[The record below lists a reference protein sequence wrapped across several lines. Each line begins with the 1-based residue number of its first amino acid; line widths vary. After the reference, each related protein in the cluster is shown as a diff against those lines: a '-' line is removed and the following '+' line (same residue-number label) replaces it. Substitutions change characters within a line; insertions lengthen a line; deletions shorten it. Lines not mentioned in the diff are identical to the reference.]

1 MNHLHDEIDDIL
13 AEIETI
19 DLNDP
24 MYDLEEPNFDRG
36 DFIADTPINT
46 INKEL
51 SKFKGQFTIGHIN
64 SRSLNKNIE
73 ELRQI
78 ISKTKFTP

>member
-24 MYDLEEPNFDRG
+24 MYDLEVPNFDRG

-46 INKEL
+46 INKE
-51 SKFKGQFTIGHIN
+51 
-64 SRSLNKNIE
+64 
-73 ELRQI
+73 
-78 ISKTKFTP
+78 